1 MMIATQFK
9 CSVLYLDA
17 VIYTVPF
24 AVLYLKQS
32 ASATHHS
39 GMCRF
44 GTFAQSARFRRKRT
58 QIGQRSIQTENV
70 DKLDESDRDS
80 SFSSSR

>member
-17 VIYTVPF
+17 VIYTVLF
-24 AVLYLKQS
+24 AVQYLKQS

-44 GTFAQSARFRRKRT
+44 STSAESTRFR
-58 QIGQRSIQTENV
+58 
-70 DKLDESDRDS
+70 
-80 SFSSSR
+80 